1 MDTGMS
7 RVGHQAGFQ
16 REAREA
22 GDAVNLELSHQTF
35 AMRLDGAATDA
46 QLGRDRFVG
55 ETPRHAAQHIAFPG
69 RQLLDLQLRRRYGR
83 RLRRGETLHHGRTEE
98 RAARVDCVN
107 SGAQFFPRRI
117 FQQLPMRANAHAFA
131 HILALIMHTE

>member
-1 MDTGMS
+1 MPS
-7 RVGHQAGFQ
+7 
-16 REAREA
+16 
-22 GDAVNLELSHQTF
+22 S
-35 AMRLDGAATDA
+35 AAIA
-46 QLGRDRFVG
+46 LLVRPRA
-55 ETPRHAAQHIAFPG
+55 TPPNTS

-117 FQQLPMRANAHAFA
+117 FQQIPMRANAHAFA
-131 HILALIMHTE
+131 HVLALVMHTE